1 MRTGASF
8 RQRLIRAA
16 TLAAVLLCAAPLLA
30 QETAGESEIATAPVE
45 LDGTALF
52 TVRGVSSLPAAE
64 RARLIEDR
72 LTAVAADPAR
82 PVDSLDIVEI
92 ENAAR
97 IMAGDRMIMG
107 VTSADASFE
116 QVSIRDLATAH
127 MARLREAIVGY
138 REARSPVALRT
149 SAINVVSAT
158 AVLVVTAFALF
169 WFYRWFDRLLT
180 SRLATRI
187 QTVGIQSF
195 EVMRAERIWSALR
208 NALVA
213 LRTLTLLALV
223 LVYAGFVLAQFPRT
237 RGLSRG
243 MLAFALGPLQV
254 ISNGLIANIP
264 SLVFLIVLFFVF
276 RFSLRLIR
284 LFFDAI
290 ERRTVTLAN
299 FEPEWAQPTY
309 KIVRL
314 LVTAFGLIVAYPYI
328 PGSESAAFR
337 GVSLFIG
344 IVFSL
349 GSSSAISN
357 IIAGYMMTYRRA
369 FKVGDWVKVG
379 GSLGQVI
386 EMRLQVTHLQSP
398 KNEEIVLPNSQILGS
413 EVLNYSSLARTRG
426 LILHTEVGIGYE
438 TPWRQVEA
446 MLIQAADRTPG
457 LAMEPRPFILQTK
470 LGDFAVTYELNVYC
484 SDVPKIMQLY
494 TALHRNIL
502 DVFNE
507 YGVQIMT
514 PAYERDPPEPKIV
527 RREDWYAA
535 PAAAAK
541 ELLGKR

>member
-1 MRTGASF
+1 M
-8 RQRLIRAA
+8 
-16 TLAAVLLCAAPLLA
+16 
-30 QETAGESEIATAPVE
+30 
-45 LDGTALF
+45 
-52 TVRGVSSLPAAE
+52 RGVSSLPAAE
-64 RARLIEDR
+64 RARLIEER

-82 PVDSLDIVEI
+82 PVDSLNIVEV

-158 AVLVVTAFALF
+158 AVLVATALALF
-169 WFYRWFDRLLT
+169 WFWRWFDRLLT

-208 NALVA
+208 NALFA

-223 LVYAGFVLAQFPRT
+223 LVYVGFVLAQFPRT

-254 ISNGLIANIP
+254 IANGLIANIP

-276 RFSLRLIR
+276 RLSLRLIR

-314 LVTAFGLIVAYPYI
+314 LVIAFGLIVAYPYI
-328 PGSESAAFR
+328 PGL
-337 GVSLFIG
+337 GVRRVQRRLALHRHRVLARLFIG
-344 IVFSL
+344 DLQHHRRLHDDLPARVQSRGPGEGRRGL
-349 GSSSAISN
+349 WRGDRNASASHASAFDEERRDRHPQLAN
-357 IIAGYMMTYRRA
+357 PRRA
-369 FKVGDWVKVG
+369 
-379 GSLGQVI
+379 
-386 EMRLQVTHLQSP
+386 R
-398 KNEEIVLPNSQILGS
+398 
-413 EVLNYSSLARTRG
+413 
-426 LILHTEVGIGYE
+426 
-438 TPWRQVEA
+438 
-446 MLIQAADRTPG
+446 
-457 LAMEPRPFILQTK
+457 
-470 LGDFAVTYELNVYC
+470 C
-484 SDVPKIMQLY
+484 
-494 TALHRNIL
+494 
-502 DVFNE
+502 
-507 YGVQIMT
+507 
-514 PAYERDPPEPKIV
+514 
-527 RREDWYAA
+527 
-535 PAAAAK
+535 
-541 ELLGKR
+541 

>member
-1 MRTGASF
+1 MRTGASC

-16 TLAAVLLCAAPLLA
+16 TLAAVLLCTAPLVA

-82 PVDSLDIVEI
+82 PVDSLHIVEI

-264 SLVFLIVLFFVF
+264 SLVFLVVLFFVF
-276 RFSLRLIR
+276 RLQPADGSALLRRRSSAAPSRSRISTR
-284 LFFDAI
+284 SGRC
-290 ERRTVTLAN
+290 RRTRSSACDR
-299 FEPEWAQPTY
+299 
-309 KIVRL
+309 I
-314 LVTAFGLIVAYPYI
+314 AFGLIVAYPYI
-328 PGSESAAFR
+328 PGLGVGRVQGRLAFPRRRVLARLVVGDLQHHRRLHDDVPARVQESATASR
-337 GVSLFIG
+337 SATTIG
-344 IVFSL
+344 
-349 GSSSAISN
+349 
-357 IIAGYMMTYRRA
+357 
-369 FKVGDWVKVG
+369 D
-379 GSLGQVI
+379 VI
-386 EMRLQVTHLQSP
+386 EMRLQVTHLRSL
-398 KNEEIVLPNSQILGS
+398 KNEEVVIPNSQILD
-413 EVLNYSSLARTRG
+413 ERG
-426 LILHTEVGIGYE
+426 
-438 TPWRQVEA
+438 R
-446 MLIQAADRTPG
+446 
-457 LAMEPRPFILQTK
+457 
-470 LGDFAVTYELNVYC
+470 
-484 SDVPKIMQLY
+484 
-494 TALHRNIL
+494 
-502 DVFNE
+502 
-507 YGVQIMT
+507 
-514 PAYERDPPEPKIV
+514 
-527 RREDWYAA
+527 
-535 PAAAAK
+535 
-541 ELLGKR
+541 